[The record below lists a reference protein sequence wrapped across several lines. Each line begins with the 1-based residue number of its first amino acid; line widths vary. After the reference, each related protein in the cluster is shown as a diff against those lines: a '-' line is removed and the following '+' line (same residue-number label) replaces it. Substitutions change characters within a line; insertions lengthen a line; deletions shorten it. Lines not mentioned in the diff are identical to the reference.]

1 MNMLNVFAGEA
12 SLELGRKIAHYLDV
26 ELGALEKQKFAD
38 GEIWIKYNQNIRGT
52 DVFLIQSLYPPAEHI
67 LELLFMID
75 AAKRAS
81 ARRITAVIPYFG
93 YARQDRKDRPR
104 VAISARVIADL
115 LTTVGSDRVLTMDL
129 HVDQIQG
136 FFSIPVDHLYAS
148 YVFVDYYRKKNLP
161 NLAISAPDI
170 GAVKL
175 AAAYAKRLEAELVV
189 VDKRRPRPNETY
201 VQTIIG
207 EVQSRNVLLVDDLID
222 TGGSLTNAATA
233 LKERGAVD
241 IYACCSHPLLSLD
254 AVDKVNKSCLTE
266 LAVTD
271 TIPLKNP
278 HASSKIK
285 VISCSTMVGE
295 AIKRT
300 HLEQSISSLFV

>member
-148 YVFVDYYRKKNLP
+148 YVFVDYYRK
-161 NLAISAPDI
+161 
-170 GAVKL
+170 
-175 AAAYAKRLEAELVV
+175 
-189 VDKRRPRPNETY
+189 
-201 VQTIIG
+201 
-207 EVQSRNVLLVDDLID
+207 
-222 TGGSLTNAATA
+222 
-233 LKERGAVD
+233 
-241 IYACCSHPLLSLD
+241 
-254 AVDKVNKSCLTE
+254 
-266 LAVTD
+266 
-271 TIPLKNP
+271 
-278 HASSKIK
+278 
-285 VISCSTMVGE
+285 
-295 AIKRT
+295 
-300 HLEQSISSLFV
+300 